1 MTLAAFKAVCP
12 GGRAVGGWVRFPHA
26 SASVPPPVRE
36 GSSLAS
42 PAGEIEIDLV
52 RSLALRSPRP
62 AGAVQALYT
71 ALLLA
76 GIGTSGLLRTF
87 HDHTPRLF
95 TGPLGSLLAIGT
107 FALLALH
114 LVQRRDGRDLFP
126 EAPAHRGLRPGLAIP
141 LLAVLLSEKWIS
153 VDVLGSAYRWIDATF
168 QDPEAADAMYRTWT
182 ALALLGVSFG
192 ALWVLRQSAHRL
204 ARLAEGRRLLFA
216 LSTAAGA
223 TLLTAAGLWALARFA
238 GGNPAWQPAPQ
249 PLLLI
254 GGAQL
259 FRAVAEEFFFRGV
272 VQTGLVRLLAETGLG
287 EGRLP
292 RLLAI
297 AAVSSGFAL
306 EHYDPSL
313 GPGTNLRTLLYVFAM
328 SSVFGAMLEVARNLY
343 LPMAAHAV
351 VNLLVSGVWPIP
363 LAGDGTALVTPNFAA
378 TCWLVLV
385 FGVIVIGHHR
395 RGFA

>member
-1 MTLAAFKAVCP
+1 M
-12 GGRAVGGWVRFPHA
+12 RAPL
-26 SASVPPPVRE
+26 PE
-36 GSSLAS
+36 GASLAS
-42 PAGEIEIDLV
+42 PAGEIDIALV
-52 RSLALRSPRP
+52 SSLTLRSPRP
-62 AGAVQALYT
+62 TGAVQALYT

-95 TGPLGSLLAIGT
+95 GGPFGSLLALGT
-107 FALLALH
+107 LALLALH
-114 LVQRRDGRDLFP
+114 LVQRRDDRDLFP
-126 EAPAHRGLRPGLAIP
+126 EAPAHAGLRPGLVIP
-141 LLAVLLSEKWIS
+141 LLTVLLAEKWIS
-153 VDVLGSAYRWIDATF
+153 VDLLGSAYGWIDAVF
-168 QDPEAADAMYRTWT
+168 RDPRTADAMYRAWT
-182 ALALLGVSFG
+182 ALALIGVSFG
-192 ALWVLRQSAHRL
+192 AVWVLRQSAHRL
-204 ARLAEGRRLLFA
+204 ARLAAGRRLLFA
-216 LSTAAGA
+216 LSTAGA
-223 TLLTAAGLWALARFA
+223 ATFVTAAGLWTLTRLA
-238 GGNPAWQPAPQ
+238 GGSPAWQTAPE

-259 FRAVAEEFFFRGV
+259 LRAVAEELFFRGV
-272 VQTGLVRLLAETGLG
+272 VQTGLIRLLAETGLE

-313 GPGTNLRTLLYVFAM
+313 SPGTNLRTLLYVFAM
-328 SSVFGAMLEVARNLY
+328 STVFGTMLEVARNLY
-343 LPMAAHAV
+343 LPMAAHVV

-363 LAGDGTALVTPNFAA
+363 LAGDGAALVTPNFAA

-385 FGVIVIGHHR
+385 FGAIVIGHHR